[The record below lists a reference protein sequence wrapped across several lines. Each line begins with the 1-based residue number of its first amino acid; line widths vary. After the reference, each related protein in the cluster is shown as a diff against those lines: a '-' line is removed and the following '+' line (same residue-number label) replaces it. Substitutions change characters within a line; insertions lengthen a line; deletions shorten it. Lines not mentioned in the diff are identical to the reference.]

1 MGSPFPGATERDSG
15 GLGHHDTGSP
25 ERKQLLTVL
34 QASPLLCMVEL
45 KTFILL
51 SRVAKE
57 DPELQLCGQG
67 EQVSRDQPT
76 AGK

>member
-1 MGSPFPGATERDSG
+1 M
-15 GLGHHDTGSP
+15 
-25 ERKQLLTVL
+25 L

-57 DPELQLCGQG
+57 DPELQL
-67 EQVSRDQPT
+67 
-76 AGK
+76 